1 MSDPVNP
8 ASLEHNIEASLS
20 SASRKFAHL
29 HQHTQFSLLDGA
41 ARVKD
46 LLKWVAKTSDSN
58 PTLAM
63 TDHGNMHGAVTF
75 YKYAAEFGVKPII
88 GYEAYVAA
96 GSRFDRTQR
105 KEVDGGHYH
114 LTLLAKDFKGY
125 QNLCKLASIAY
136 LEGYYYKPRIDR
148 EVLALHREGIIAM
161 SGCLGAEVPNLILQD
176 RLEDAEAR
184 LRWYLDVFKDDYY
197 IEIQNHGLPEQHKV
211 NPILKAWA
219 QKYGVGMVA
228 TNDGHYVRHEDAF
241 AHETLLAIQTKA
253 LMSEEK
259 RFKFPC
265 NDFYVKTRDE
275 MEKMLPASEW
285 GEEIFDNSYVIADKC
300 NLELPIGNKRVY
312 QMPAL
317 PIPEGR
323 TMDEEL
329 RVQVYEGLNVR
340 FPELMTTEVWREY
353 ATSSFQKL
361 SAGQNARV
369 VARIPELDVGT
380 ANLETANL
388 ETLILLVAYMAS
400 EWVEQFREEKYT
412 QFPGLD
418 ALEANPETVSR
429 LAHALVILRR
439 AEYECGVIV
448 RMGFPDY
455 FLIVADFINWA
466 KAQNIRVGPG
476 RGSGAGSLVAYS
488 LSITNLDPL
497 HYGLLFERFLNPDRI
512 SMPDFDVDFSDTRR
526 NEVIEYVRNKYG
538 DDKVAMI
545 ATYGTMS
552 SRACFKDVARVM
564 ELPFADADKLSKLVP
579 VVFGRA
585 LTLEKARETVPDI
598 QQMLN
603 ENAKARE
610 VFEIAQSL
618 EGLTRHSSV
627 HASGVVI
634 GRDRLDN
641 IVPLMRD
648 NSGEGV
654 VCQFDMSSVEDIGLI
669 KMDFL
674 GLRTLSFLEEAMRIV
689 KESKGVVIE
698 PDDFP
703 IDDAKTYELISRGET
718 KGVFQLEGGGIT
730 DAAKKLKPRRIE
742 DVNALS
748 ALYRPGPMEN
758 IPTYIERHHGR
769 EEVNFN
775 DFPSC
780 AQYLEEILRETYG
793 IPVYQEQIMQIASAV
808 AGYSLGQADL
818 LRRAMGKKKVEE
830 MVKERAK
837 FLEGSKAA
845 NGIPKDEAS
854 NLFDLLEKFAN
865 YGFNKCLVGETT
877 VYAADGTPHTM
888 AELFEKQ
895 TLIKLPTLEEGFQFG
910 LGQVTAIMENGIKPV
925 FRLTTS
931 LGKTILATGNH
942 PLLTLGGWQNLEDLS
957 VGQRI
962 AAPGRLPISGRS
974 VWANHELVMLG
985 WILSEGNT
993 CHPCGACVYTKDQA
1007 SLEDIV
1013 LAAAQFENTQAS
1025 VKLRP
1030 DRHDVFDVYLGTGKR
1045 GVPGHSGV
1053 RVWLEGLGLVA
1064 LNALEKHFP
1073 SQAFSLSNSDLAVV
1087 IGRFWSGDGFVFGK
1101 GSNST
1106 PYLATSSQRMARQ
1119 LQHLLLRLGMVSRV
1133 TEKVFAYKEGRIGYT
1148 VHLLGRRSLEVFAA
1162 VIVPHLIGRE
1172 VQIQLLNR
1180 FLEDTP
1186 ADRESIDTLPAE
1198 IKGWVASAKARSGKT
1213 WTQIEAESGVCT
1225 KEFYGTP
1232 KAHKKGFRRNT
1243 IEKLAHYFNDARLEN
1258 ACSKDVFWETVVSIE
1273 AAGEAMTYDLEVA
1286 NSHNFVAND
1295 LIVHNSHSAAYAF
1308 ISFQTAYIKAHF
1320 PVEFMAALLTV
1331 ERKDSDKVAE
1341 YISDARNIKLETGNR
1356 IEVLPPDIN
1365 ISGPDFKVDGEKI
1378 LFGLL
1383 AVKNLGD
1390 GAVAEILEERNKSG
1404 KFKSLADFCSRT
1416 RAAGLNRRAL
1426 ETLVKAGAFDA
1437 FGPRDGVLESVEEA
1451 LGYAAGQASM
1461 ASQGMD
1467 SLFGMATIAPE
1478 PKLREITVAQSEDE
1492 SRARA
1497 IKLLQDEKDAV
1508 GLYVTGHPLQ
1518 HYPGMLEAASTKSSA
1533 IEAWFHGSSVPAGF
1547 RGRKRALLAGM
1558 ISGVQRKPTKSGGM
1572 MARFILTDDTS
1583 SVELV
1588 AFSRAYEKINLKLGQ
1603 DVPAL
1608 VIVEV
1613 EPDGETVRVTAEEV
1627 ITYDETRDM
1636 PKVLFAELDLDDV
1649 ASEGIEHLDAILQE
1663 QNGVT
1668 SVPIRLRVH
1677 SQGAYELWE
1686 LKARATTDMPEI
1698 LARECPWLRSSLA
1711 INGEAVL
1718 SKFAPQPK
1726 AWEQRAQ
1733 GQARVVN

>member
-148 EVLALHREGIIAM
+148 EVLALHHEGIIAM

-340 FPELMTTEVWREY
+340 FPVLMTLEVWREY
-353 ATSSFQKL
+353 ATSSFEKL

-369 VARIPELDVGT
+369 VARIRGFEI
-380 ANLETANL
+380 ETANL
-388 ETLILLVAYMAS
+388 EMLILLVAYMAT
-400 EWVEQFREEKYT
+400 EWVDQFREEKYT
-412 QFPGLD
+412 QYPGLD
-418 ALEANPETVSR
+418 ALEANEATR
-429 LAHALVILRR
+429 DRMAHALVILRR

-689 KESKGVVIE
+689 KESKGVIIE

-845 NGIPKDEAS
+845 NNIPKDEAS

-865 YGFNKCLVGETT
+865 YGFNKCLVGETE
-877 VYAADGTPHTM
+877 VYALEGSSHTM
-888 AELFEKQ
+888 KELFKQ
-895 TLIKLPTLEEGFQFG
+895 QNLIQLPTLEEGFQFG
-910 LGQVTAIMENGIKPV
+910 PGQVTAVMENGIKPV

-931 LGKTILATGNH
+931 LGKTLLATGNH
-942 PLLTLGGWQNLEDLS
+942 PLLTLNGWRNLEDLE

-962 AAPGRLPISGRS
+962 AAPAQLPIDGQTS
-974 VWANHELVMLG
+974 WLQHELVMLG
-985 WILSEGNT
+985 WILSEGYT
-993 CHPCGACVYTKDQA
+993 CHPCGAYVYTQDRD
-1007 SLEDIV
+1007 SLEDI
-1013 LAAAQFENTQAS
+1013 LSAAALFENTQAT
-1025 VKLRP
+1025 VKLRT
-1030 DRHDVFDVYLGTGKR
+1030 DRQNVFDVYLGTGQR
-1045 GVPGHSGV
+1045 GIPGRSGV
-1053 RVWLEGLGLVA
+1053 RVWLESMGLVG
-1064 LNALEKHFP
+1064 LNATEKFFP
-1073 SQAFSLSNSDLAVV
+1073 EVALKLKNADLAVM
-1087 IGRFWSGDGFVFGK
+1087 IGRYWSGDGFVFGT
-1101 GSNST
+1101 GSNTT
-1106 PYLATSSQRMARQ
+1106 PYAATSSERMARQ

-1133 TEKVFAYKEGRIGYT
+1133 TQKTFKYKEGRIGYT

-1162 VIVPHLIGRE
+1162 TVVPHLVGRQ
-1172 VQIQLLNR
+1172 VQVGLLHR
-1180 FLEDTP
+1180 FLAETP
-1186 ADRESIDTLPAE
+1186 ANRESIDTIPPE
-1198 IKGWVASAKARSGKT
+1198 IKAWVASAKERSGKT
-1213 WTQIEAESGVCT
+1213 WLEIEAETGVCV

-1232 KAHKKGFRRNT
+1232 KVHKKGFRRDT
-1243 IEKLAHYFNDARLEN
+1243 ILRLAEYFQEGRLES
-1258 ACSKDVFWETVVSIE
+1258 ACSSDVFWETIVSIE
-1273 AAGEAMTYDLEVA
+1273 PAGEAMTYDLEVA

-1295 LIVHNSHSAAYAF
+1295 VIVHNSHSAAYAF

-1390 GAVAEILEERNKSG
+1390 GAVAEILEERNKGG

-1416 RAAGLNRRAL
+1416 RTAGINRRAL

-1437 FGPRDGVLESVEEA
+1437 FGPRDSVLESVEEA

-1478 PKLREITVAQSEDE
+1478 PKLREIAIPQSEDE

-1663 QNGVT
+1663 QEGVT

-1726 AWEQRAQ
+1726 AWEQKAQ
-1733 GQARVVN
+1733 GQPRVMN

>member
-1 MSDPVNP
+1 MPDHANP
-8 ASLEHNIEASLS
+8 ASLEHNIDASLS
-20 SASRKFAHL
+20 SGSRKFAHL

-96 GSRFDRTQR
+96 GSRFDRIQR
-105 KEVDGGHYH
+105 KDVDGGHYH
-114 LTLLAKDFKGY
+114 LTLLAKNFKGY

-148 EVLALHREGIIAM
+148 EVLALHSEGIIAM

-176 RLEDAEAR
+176 RLEEAEAR
-184 LRWYLDVFKDDYY
+184 LLWYLDVFKDDYY

-211 NPILKAWA
+211 NPILKRWA
-219 QKYGVGMVA
+219 QKHGVGMVA

-253 LMSEEK
+253 LMSEEN

-300 NLELPIGNKRVY
+300 NLELPIGDKRVY

-329 RVQVYEGLNVR
+329 RVQVYEGVNLR
-340 FPELMTTEVWREY
+340 FPTLMTLEVWREY
-353 ATSSFQKL
+353 AASSLEKL
-361 SAGQNARV
+361 SPGQH
-369 VARIPELDVGT
+369 ARIT
-380 ANLETANL
+380 ARIQDFAIESANL
-388 ETLILLVAYMAS
+388 ETLILVVAYMAS
-400 EWVEQFREEKYT
+400 EWVEQFRGEKYT
-412 QFPGLD
+412 QYPGLD
-418 ALEANPETVSR
+418 ALEANPETVTR

-455 FLIVADFINWA
+455 FLIVADFIKWA

-603 ENAKARE
+603 ENPKARE

-634 GRDRLDN
+634 GRERLDN

-703 IDDAKTYELISRGET
+703 IDDPKTYELISRGET

-769 EEVNFN
+769 EQVNFN

-837 FLEGSKAA
+837 FLEGAKAA
-845 NGIPKDEAS
+845 NNIPKDEAS

-865 YGFNKCLVGETT
+865 YGFNKCLVGETR
-877 VYAADGTPHTM
+877 VVALDGAAYTM
-888 AELFEKQ
+888 QQLFEQ
-895 TLIKLPTLEEGFQFG
+895 QNLIQLPTLEEGFQFG
-910 LGQVTAIMENGIKPV
+910 PGQVTAVMENGVKPV

-931 LGKTILATGNH
+931 LGKSLLATGNH
-942 PLLTLGGWQNLEDLS
+942 PLLTLNGWCNLEDLKI
-957 VGQRI
+957 GQRI
-962 AAPGRLPISGRS
+962 AAPARLPIEGQSS
-974 VWANHELVMLG
+974 WSQHELVMLG

-993 CHPCGACVYTKDQA
+993 CHPCGAYVYTQNQE
-1007 SLEDIV
+1007 SLEDI
-1013 LAAAQFENTQAS
+1013 LAAADRFENTKAS
-1025 VKLRP
+1025 VKLRT
-1030 DRHDVFDVYLGTGKR
+1030 DRQNVFDVYLGTGNR
-1045 GVPGHSGV
+1045 GIPGRSGV
-1053 RVWLEGLGLVA
+1053 RVWLESLGLVG
-1064 LNALEKHFP
+1064 LNATEKFFP
-1073 SQAFSLSNSDLAVV
+1073 DAALKLNNSDLAVV
-1087 IGRFWSGDGFVFGK
+1087 IGRYWSGDGFVFGH
-1101 GSNST
+1101 GSNTT
-1106 PYLATSSQRMARQ
+1106 PYAATSSERMARQ
-1119 LQHLLLRLGMVSRV
+1119 LQHLLLRLGIVSRV
-1133 TEKVFAYKEGRIGYT
+1133 TQKMFKYKEGRIGYT
-1148 VHLLGRRSLEVFAA
+1148 VHLLGRRSLELFASR
-1162 VIVPHLIGRE
+1162 IVPHLIGRTAQ
-1172 VQIQLLNR
+1172 VQLLNR
-1180 FLEDTP
+1180 FLETTP
-1186 ADRESIDTLPAE
+1186 TNRESIDTVPPE
-1198 IKGWVASAKARSGKT
+1198 IKAWVASAKERSGKS
-1213 WTQIEAESGVCT
+1213 WPEVEAESGVCV

-1232 KAHKKGFRRNT
+1232 KVHKKGFRRET
-1243 IEKLAHYFNDARLEN
+1243 IRRLAAYFDDARLES
-1258 ACSKDVFWETVVSIE
+1258 ACSSDVFWETIVGIE
-1273 AAGEAMTYDLEVA
+1273 AVGEAMTYDLEVA

-1295 LIVHNSHSAAYAF
+1295 VIVHNSHSAAYAF
-1308 ISFQTAYIKAHF
+1308 ISFQTAYIKAHY

-1341 YISDARNIKLETGNR
+1341 YISDARNIKLESGNR

-1378 LFGLL
+1378 PFGLL

-1390 GAVAEILEERNKSG
+1390 GAVAEILEERNRGG

-1416 RAAGLNRRAL
+1416 RTAGLNRRAL

-1437 FGPRDGVLESVEEA
+1437 FGPRDAVLDSVEEA
-1451 LGYAAGQASM
+1451 LSYAAGQASM

-1478 PKLREITVAQSEDE
+1478 PKLRQIPAPANEDE
-1492 SRARA
+1492 ARARA

-1627 ITYDETRDM
+1627 ITYDEARDM
-1636 PKVLFAELDLDDV
+1636 PKVLFADLDLDDV
-1649 ASEGIEHLDAILQE
+1649 EGAGIEHLDALLQE
-1663 QNGVT
+1663 QEGVT

-1686 LKARATTDMPEI
+1686 LKARATVDMPEI